1 MWLPTPVYERLP
13 QFWLLVGLLFIA
25 GGMYLG
31 FDYKFSSW
39 YFVIGVLSIIWGIV
53 LFVIR
58 ARRKGE
64 STQPASAEEEQA
76 E

>member
-13 QFWLLVGLLFIA
+13 QFWLLIGILFIA
-25 GGMYLG
+25 GGTYLG

-39 YFVIGVLSIIWGIV
+39 YFGIGVLSIIWGIV
-53 LFVIR
+53 LFAIR
-58 ARRKGE
+58 ARSKGDAAQSE
-64 STQPASAEEEQA
+64 SADEEQA